1 MKYYYYTLQK
11 RHHDDLAG
19 IKRNPY
25 ADDDEL
31 YPLPSTTP
39 LPPENTGRPSPTLT
53 HPGTTARPDTYP
65 YPKDE
70 RAPRHVARM
79 GAQDYLGRKDDAGKL
94 DYTLLPWDALT
105 EVVKVLQHGCEKYQR
120 DNWMH
125 VPNAA
130 ARYEA
135 AGMRHRIARLQ
146 GEDKDPESGLSHLAH
161 ETTCLLFQLWFK
173 AQEGK

>member
-1 MKYYYYTLQK
+1 MKYYYYALQR
-11 RHHDDLAG
+11 RHHEDMRG
-19 IKRNPY
+19 IRRNPY
-25 ADDDEL
+25 ADEEEL
-31 YPLPSTTP
+31 YPM
-39 LPPENTGRPSPTLT
+39 PSPTLT
-53 HPGTTARPDTYP
+53 PPPTMTARTDTYP

-70 RAPRHVARM
+70 RAPPHVARM
-79 GAQDYLGRKDDAGKL
+79 GEENFLGRKDDKGKL
-94 DYTLLPWDALT
+94 DYTLLPWDAIT

-161 ETTCLLFQLWFK
+161 EATCLLFQLWFK